1 MFFDGEEAFEAWTS
15 TDSLY
20 GSRHLAAEMNKQDG
34 LLSVNGKTGIEA
46 IVRNYCGLSSGLS
59 NMHVYIYLIIMY
71 VCTCMY
77 INVIICTMYVCT
89 CTMFM
94 YIGT

>member
-46 IVRNYCGLSSGLS
+46 IVRNYCGLSS
-59 NMHVYIYLIIMY
+59 MHVYIYLIIMY
-71 VCTCMY
+71 NVCMY
-77 INVIICTMYVCT
+77 NVCMYMYNVYVYWYINFYLLVYL
-89 CTMFM
+89 F
-94 YIGT
+94 